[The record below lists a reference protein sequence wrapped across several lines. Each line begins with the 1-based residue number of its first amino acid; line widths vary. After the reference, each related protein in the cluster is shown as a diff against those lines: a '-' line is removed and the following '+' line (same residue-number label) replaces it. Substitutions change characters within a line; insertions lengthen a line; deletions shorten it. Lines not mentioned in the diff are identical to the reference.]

1 MLIIE
6 VDPFDLQPAQG
17 RLASRTHIVG
27 LSIDTDKRAIRPPN
41 IAKLGSE
48 HNLVAAILNGFSN
61 QLLVPTHSID
71 ISSVEKRD
79 AKLDGA
85 VDGGDRLDFIA
96 VSIKI
101 AHAHAAEPERWHE

>member
-1 MLIIE
+1 MYALRASDRVRCGLGHAKVANLARFNELRHSADGFLDWRVGIYPMLIIE

-48 HNLVAAILNGFSN
+48 HNLVAAF
-61 QLLVPTHSID
+61 PTN
-71 ISSVEKRD
+71 SSFRP
-79 AKLDGA
+79 
-85 VDGGDRLDFIA
+85 I
-96 VSIKI
+96 
-101 AHAHAAEPERWHE
+101 P